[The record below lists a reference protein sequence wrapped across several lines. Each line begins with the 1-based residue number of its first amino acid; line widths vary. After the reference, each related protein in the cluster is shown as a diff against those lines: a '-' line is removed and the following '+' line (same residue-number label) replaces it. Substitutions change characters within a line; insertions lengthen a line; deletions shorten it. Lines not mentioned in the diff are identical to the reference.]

1 MSVAKTIEI
10 SAESTTG
17 FEDAIKAGI
26 AKASE
31 TVHNIDGAYIKEQK
45 VLVSDGTVSTYR
57 VHMQVTFTLD

>member
-17 FEDAIKAGI
+17 FDDAVKAGI

-45 VLVSDGTVSTYR
+45 VLVSDGTVSAYR